1 MQLPWFS
8 DSLRRRLTSFVQ
20 ALVNQEAAQT
30 IVRPDQPAS
39 GYWFGGGN
47 IIQETDGSLLLIGRY
62 RSGGDSRTGIQAG
75 TRGRELTLLRSTDD
89 GRTFARCIS
98 WDKATLSTAN
108 ANVLSI
114 EGACLT
120 WEQDEY
126 RLYVSTEKK
135 IPYPDGLQ
143 NYQKPGAGLWTIDVL
158 RSDSLDTLA
167 TASIEPLL
175 SSTDPAHLH
184 LKDPFVWN
192 DSTKNTSEAD
202 NRFKLGFCSHP
213 FGWSSSNTGYAELD
227 PTGTQLRSVE
237 QGVLSR
243 GATWDV
249 AMTRAT
255 CVLPVPKVGMF
266 AERDY
271 TLVFYCGGECV
282 RQLDEH
288 STAVRRPRGHS
299 CEELG
304 GVAVYVDHD
313 ISTAVRL
320 SELAPLFVSPWG
332 TGCSR
337 YVDVLPTNEAFLT
350 TWQQSQP
357 DESQPLVL
365 NRVTRAQAKALLS

>member
-1 MQLPWFS
+1 MQFPWYS
-8 DSLRRRLTSFVQ
+8 DSLRSRLTSFVW
-20 ALVNQEAAQT
+20 ALINQQDAQT
-30 IVRPDQPAS
+30 IVPPDHPAS

-47 IIQETDGSLLLIGRY
+47 VIQDTDGSLLLIGRY
-62 RSGGDSRTGIQAG
+62 RSGGDSRTGILAG
-75 TRGRELTLLRSTDD
+75 TRGRELTLFRATDG
-89 GRTFARCIS
+89 GRTFVRCLS
-98 WDKATLSTAN
+98 WDKAALSSADVD
-108 ANVLSI
+108 VLSI

-120 WEQDEY
+120 KAQGEY

-135 IPYPDGLQ
+135 IPYPDGLDD
-143 NYQKPGAGLWTIDVL
+143 YQKPGAGLWTIDVL
-158 RSDSLDTLA
+158 RGDSLDSLGR
-167 TASIEPLL
+167 ASIEPLL
-175 SSTDPAHLH
+175 SSFDPSHLH

-192 DSTKNTSEAD
+192 DTTENSTEVDKH
-202 NRFKLGFCSHP
+202 FKLGFCSHP
-213 FGWSSSNTGYAELD
+213 FGWSSSNTGYAKFNS
-227 PTGTQLRSVE
+227 TGTQLKSVE

-243 GATWDV
+243 GTTWDV

-255 CVLPVPKVGMF
+255 CVLPVPKVGVF

-288 STAVRRPRGHS
+288 STAVRRPRGYS

-313 ISTAVRL
+313 ISSAIRL
-320 SELAPLFVSPWG
+320 SELEPLFVSPWG

-337 YVDVLPTNEAFLT
+337 YVDVLSTNGVFLS
-350 TWQQSQP
+350 TWQQSQS

-365 NRVTRAQAKALLS
+365 NKVRRAQAEALLT